1 MVRKWFQVKGED
13 WSDFTSADAVSVDI
27 EDVAAFRRQCLHK
40 SLVLSLQMS
49 SHRTFANG
57 AAYDAKQEPLK
68 ASASLVDLGKDEANA
83 LIVVV
88 AKAVFTIVEEDK
100 DGKGVGVGVFQG
112 VGICVFFSATLAV
125 TGDHNL
131 TEQDTVGSSVT
142 LALKEEMANVEVVA
156 RNAELDFAILK
167 SSEPRSF
174 IAPWNG
180 SADDLESR
188 CDPVLASFR
197 LGIGEFQAS
206 YKGKLGFAPAACI
219 AISSLR
225 RHIIF
230 SCPTY
235 AVDSGAALLVKDG
248 CLVGIHLETINA
260 LREEMDRK
268 KVIKDRL
275 NDVEESLDNL
285 VRSGLAQGC
294 SGLLV
299 HEFKNAVS
307 E

>member
-88 AKAVFTIVEEDK
+88 TQRAETTPAYFILPETRVKVAKAVFGIVEEDK
-100 DGKGVGVGVFQG
+100 DHNGVGVGVFQG
-112 VGICVFFSATLAV
+112 VGIGVFFSATLAV
-125 TGDHNL
+125 TCDHNL

-156 RNAELDFAILK
+156 RNAELDFAIL
-167 SSEPRSF
+167 ER
-174 IAPWNG
+174 
-180 SADDLESR
+180 R
-188 CDPVLASFR
+188 LAH
-197 LGIGEFQAS
+197 
-206 YKGKLGFAPAACI
+206 
-219 AISSLR
+219 LR
-225 RHIIF
+225 I
-230 SCPTY
+230 
-235 AVDSGAALLVKDG
+235 KD
-248 CLVGIHLETINA
+248 IHEL
-260 LREEMDRK
+260 EEM
-268 KVIKDRL
+268 I
-275 NDVEESLDNL
+275 VEMLKIEERTTTRDSTPS
-285 VRSGLAQGC
+285 RPRAR
-294 SGLLV
+294 
-299 HEFKNAVS
+299 
-307 E
+307 